1 MTFLDKAKGFFLDQ
15 PKPHAAFQMA
25 SNYLTGV
32 ELSSRDKKI
41 KSFFT
46 LLLDKGI
53 IEPSFYQNNIKKKD
67 LLSNLFVREMKKFPL
82 TDRRVVFVLPELS
95 QKAFVLTF
103 EKLPATLKERE
114 QIVRFRV
121 KKQLPLLPEDARI
134 AFSLIPTENRVR
146 VLASVAR
153 ASVIKEYED
162 FFSQLKIK
170 VRSVGMPFEGLVNL
184 IGKKEKNVMLVNIE
198 EDAFS
203 LVGITASEI
212 SLYRQKSF
220 VLESFDEKSLQQK
233 NDDITLEIENTIN
246 FIEDKEKTK
255 MSSLWVRTGLP
266 GDGDG
271 MLSDLTA
278 RLSIPVEGID
288 SCLPGNLTPNEKRLL
303 SPLLG
308 HIQ

>member
-1 MTFLDKAKGFFLDQ
+1 MTFLDKAKDFFLDH
-15 PKPHAAFQMA
+15 PKPRSAFQIA

-32 ELSSRDKKI
+32 QLSPKDKKI

-46 LLLDKGI
+46 LPLDKGI
-53 IEPSFYQNNIKKKD
+53 IEPSFYQNNIKKRQVLSK
-67 LLSNLFVREMKKFPL
+67 LLDRELKKYPL
-82 TDRRVVFVLPELS
+82 ADRRITFVLPELS

-103 EKLPATLKERE
+103 EKLPAALKERE
-114 QIVRFRV
+114 HIVQFRV
-121 KKQLPLLPEDARI
+121 KKQLPLLPDDARI
-134 AFSLIPTENRVR
+134 AYSLIPTKKRIR

-162 FFSQLKIK
+162 FFSRLKIT

-203 LVGITASEI
+203 LVGVTSSEI

-220 VLESFDEKSLQQK
+220 ALESVEEKSLQQK
-233 NDDITLEIENTIN
+233 NDDITLEIENTIK
-246 FIEDKEKTK
+246 FIEDKEKTR
-255 MSSLWVRTGLP
+255 MTGLHR
-266 GDGDG
+266 DGDN

-278 RLSIPVEGID
+278 RLSIPVKGID
-288 SCLPGNLTPNEKRLL
+288 SCVSGQLAPNEKRHL